1 MPEKDYSHRDVLD
14 KLGIKPEHSVAFAME
29 GQQIDPALQERILQ
43 RIGCVATEDEALD
56 IALAFLDASS
66 DPEGVLER
74 WKSRL
79 KPTGGIWLLTAKRNQ
94 PGYLNQNELIEA
106 GKQAG
111 VVDNK
116 VCSISSTTSAMRF
129 VIRKKDR

>member
-29 GQQIDPALQERILQ
+29 GQEIDSALQERILE
-43 RIGCVATEDEALD
+43 RIGRAAIEDEALD
-56 IALAFLDASS
+56 IVLAFLNADSN
-66 DPEGVLER
+66 PVEILER

-79 KPTGGIWLLTAKRNQ
+79 KPTGSIWLLTAKRNQ
-94 PGYLNQNELIEA
+94 PGYLDQNELIEA

-116 VCSISSTTSAMRF
+116 VCSISSSTSAMRF